1 MENSLLILTVAQSI
15 LILALC
21 LAIIFFGYKFYQD
34 KANSQTNADNPKR
47 LENRVKKTTGNCQ
60 FHPQLKA
67 EASCAICGAL
77 VCESCAKAQGKIH
90 FCPEHNETY
99 KTNTWEALETVKAS
113 PDDTTASE
121 YLFKFKQSLW
131 DEKKVPTYIQ
141 VHYQINVDDD
151 TIISEVT
158 LFCIKEYVDQYRLL
172 IQNNK
177 EGMIT
182 Q

>member
-1 MENSLLILTVAQSI
+1 MQSV
-15 LILALC
+15 LILALS
-21 LAIIFFGYKFYQD
+21 LAIIFFGYKFYQGKPD
-34 KANSQTNADNPKR
+34 NQKSSNKPDRTQTKNKKA
-47 LENRVKKTTGNCQ
+47 TGNCK

-67 EASCAICGAL
+67 EASCAICDAL

-131 DEKKVPTYIQ
+131 AEKKVPTYIQ

-158 LFCIKEYVDQYRLL
+158 LFCIKEHVDQYRLL